1 MVAEKK
7 LISQISYFG
16 ATTAKPSNQVM
27 MKEAEVKKVGW
38 RRDMWRRDRC
48 SKDMWWRGFEKVK
61 EGYVE

>member
-7 LISQISYFG
+7 LISQISYFS

-38 RRDMWRRDRC
+38 RRDRC